1 MGIHLVDALGVGDA
15 DHIQHL
21 QRALFDFVLVQVFLV
36 VELDDLVHLVADTK
50 DRVQSGHG
58 FLEDHGDIV
67 ATNLLHLF
75 QGHFCNIIG
84 LVAHV
89 DADFALDN
97 LALRTLQKLHQRQ
110 AGHGLAAAGLADN
123 ADGLAGGNLEGHAVD
138 GLDRSHISEEVGV

>member
-1 MGIHLVDALGVGDA
+1 MRIHPVDALGIGNT
-15 DHIQHL
+15 DHIQHFQSTFSDL
-21 QRALFDFVLVQVFLV
+21 MLAQVFLV
-36 VELDDLVHLVADTK
+36 VELDYLVHLVADTE
-50 DRVQSGHG
+50 DRVQRGHR

-67 ATNLLHLF
+67 TADLLHLF